1 MSTEECE
8 SAVLAFLSSDEAAC
22 IADTHPW
29 AEANHFDPLVVLGAV
44 NSLLSE
50 GYLTVTD
57 LATPF
62 YTLSTEAQT
71 ILDNGSQEMLGLQ
84 AIHQA
89 GGRLS
94 LPDLEAAVGKEI
106 CKIGMGNC
114 MKSKWISRESGNLVP
129 LKSVEEVE
137 DTVQMALKTLTENG
151 CSPDGIDDKV
161 SQPLHVCRVVAAGTL
176 AARSDLVSAKTR
188 ALLQ

>member
-8 SAVLAFLSSDEAAC
+8 SAVLAFLSTDEAAC

-29 AEANHFDPLVVLGAV
+29 AQANHFDPLVVLGAV

-50 GYLTVTD
+50 GYLAATD
-57 LATPF
+57 LATSF

-71 ILDNGSQEMLGLQ
+71 ILENGSQEMLVLK

-89 GGRLS
+89 GKLS
-94 LPDLEAAVGKEI
+94 VPDLEAAVGKEI

-114 MKSKWISRESGNLVP
+114 MKSKWISRESGDLVP
-129 LKSVEEVE
+129 LKLVEEVE

-151 CSPDGIDDKV
+151 CSPECIDDKV
-161 SQPLHVCRVVAAGTL
+161 SKPLHVRRVVTAGTL
-176 AARSDLVSAKTR
+176 AARSDLVSANTR